1 MLDREISVG
10 PFDVN
15 LADLGWESKIQEKL
29 DKINDVLLGLFVLF
43 VLGMGFS
50 GLALLG
56 CVPAALFPQ
65 TRVLPTVNLAAS
77 SLAFLSLAIASIIVT
92 VAATKGVDEINDAA
106 EEVLSSVGS
115 SVRDDTADLAWTNL
129 VVVGRSSAAGKLSS
143 GKTRARASE
152 EFVDCL
158 GDAAGLLIGAAVK
171 ADVLV
176 VQAKAPKA

>member
-106 EEVLSSVGS
+106 EEVGVNVERGTKFMAITWVATGAMLSAAVFWAVKFVG
-115 SVRDDTADLAWTNL
+115 VRREARRNMFSEK
-129 VVVGRSSAAGKLSS
+129 RSS
-143 GKTRARASE
+143 
-152 EFVDCL
+152 
-158 GDAAGLLIGAAVK
+158 I
-171 ADVLV
+171 
-176 VQAKAPKA
+176 